1 MNHLILEISKSTDIT
16 KWLLFE
22 SLTGHKFMKQNYV
35 KCNKVGTT
43 LDTPTLETK
52 RYKYNA
58 VENRT

>member
-1 MNHLILEISKSTDIT
+1 
-16 KWLLFE
+16 
-22 SLTGHKFMKQNYV
+22 MKQNYV

-58 VENRT
+58 VENRTLVLQTKKEINYTHT